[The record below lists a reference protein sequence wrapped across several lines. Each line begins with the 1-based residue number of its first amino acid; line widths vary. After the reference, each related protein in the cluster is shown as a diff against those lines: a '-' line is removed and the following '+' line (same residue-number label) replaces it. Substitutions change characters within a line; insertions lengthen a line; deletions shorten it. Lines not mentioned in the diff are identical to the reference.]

1 MASRH
6 ECHQRHP
13 KKHQAP
19 WKALD
24 FKGFPGCFC
33 INLARVL
40 DLAFVSGAFFTRR
53 AQALAQ
59 PAFHLTFAFLENL
72 RETMSERAGEVE

>member
-1 MASRH
+1 MASQH
-6 ECHQRHP
+6 EWHHRQLH
-13 KKHQAP
+13 KHQTP
-19 WKALD
+19 RKALD

-33 INLARVL
+33 INPVRVL
-40 DLAFVSGAFFTRR
+40 DLAFASGAFFTRR